1 MVLALQ
7 KSVFSIAVGGVP
19 ANIIFLTL
27 ATTIEMKVFG
37 KEPASGADLQKVV
50 EGKLRN
56 DLPRILL
63 GSLSFWGPVNFFNFY
78 FNPPKYRILAIS
90 ASAVVWNCYLS
101 LVQHEYVVAPAE
113 LQAAADG

>member
-37 KEPASGADLQKVV
+37 KEPASGAD
-50 EGKLRN
+50 RHH
-56 DLPRILL
+56 
-63 GSLSFWGPVNFFNFY
+63 SLARRHHSFATLVSDPSFDSW
-78 FNPPKYRILAIS
+78 K
-90 ASAVVWNCYLS
+90 AS
-101 LVQHEYVVAPAE
+101 
-113 LQAAADG
+113 